1 MSPFSIFPNR
11 VVQSRS
17 LLKKYVNSYNLGPPI
32 NRRMY
37 RSHSSGE
44 SALFLS
50 HQPERPLSSHMM
62 TSESSQRRQ
71 LNSEQRYVRQNLSS
85 SNVTTQ
91 ESLSDTK
98 EDAGY
103 GAKMKTSKLNIDPNE
118 EEVKRRQVKDVSVI
132 KY

>member
-1 MSPFSIFPNR
+1 
-11 VVQSRS
+11 
-17 LLKKYVNSYNLGPPI
+17 
-32 NRRMY
+32 
-37 RSHSSGE
+37 
-44 SALFLS
+44 
-50 HQPERPLSSHMM
+50 MM